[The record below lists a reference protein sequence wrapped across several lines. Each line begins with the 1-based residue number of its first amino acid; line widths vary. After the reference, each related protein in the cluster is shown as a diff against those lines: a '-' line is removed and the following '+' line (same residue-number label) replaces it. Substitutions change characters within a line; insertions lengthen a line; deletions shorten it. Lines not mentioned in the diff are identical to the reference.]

1 MLGFYT
7 QWLASMQECGVSTK
21 EHGVHHFYNILHHAF
36 SKADEKLAWFL
47 NMFDHFQMNYDNIW
61 EKAKKPNIK
70 IYNAMVYT
78 TAFFLLIR
86 TNHSSSPQSHLSK
99 FQDDD
104 DVWQS
109 RERAFVGFQCN
120 KSDLNPCKKQIY
132 KAQKLTKGTTHSLLI
147 EIVSDHF
154 L

>member
-1 MLGFYT
+1 
-7 QWLASMQECGVSTK
+7 MQECGVSTK

-99 FQDDD
+99 FQRKISFWKDYPRNSNYWLEGQNGYNHQTT
-104 DVWQS
+104 DVLH
-109 RERAFVGFQCN
+109 EVTVIAF
-120 KSDLNPCKKQIY
+120 K
-132 KAQKLTKGTTHSLLI
+132 
-147 EIVSDHF
+147 
-154 L
+154 